1 MLGLVERGEPR
12 RIFSTRGTALSSAQL
27 STAPPA
33 QAGHNSPLSDA
44 TRTGQAGGD
53 WASPPLALLTG
64 LLPHIRQFVRVRQA
78 LVSAGALGS
87 AVTDL
92 LETPRIGVL
101 HLDRRGQILVATTL
115 GLTRAES
122 QIAVGVAAGQT
133 VHTLAVTT
141 GRQVSSI
148 HWHLKR
154 IYRKLGLSRQA
165 ERHLVRAI
173 TDFA

>member
-1 MLGLVERGEPR
+1 M
-12 RIFSTRGTALSSAQL
+12 
-27 STAPPA
+27 
-33 QAGHNSPLSDA
+33 
-44 TRTGQAGGD
+44 
-53 WASPPLALLTG
+53 
-64 LLPHIRQFVRVRQA
+64 RQA